1 MPFITFYDCSNC
13 DSLTNTCTP
22 NESNPY
28 TPKLPIQCTSCPEN
42 YVKDPRKTYI
52 QKQIQNT
59 VRVPTSLYKADLA
72 ALTVRGQQISGSN
85 SNKPLLKFYNVNE
98 SQASDRNRLHFQQSI
113 ANPKLRPGKLA
124 PGGTGVDVKHNSFAR
139 VLARRK
145 AQNIITT
152 PQIPQTLPLKGN
164 KVQKFAIVNSKQ
176 CTTTCP

>member
-13 DSLTNTCTP
+13 DNFENNCTS
-22 NESNPY
+22 NESNLY
-28 TPKLPIQCTSCPEN
+28 APKCPVQCTSCSDN
-42 YVKDPRKTYI
+42 YVQDPRKIYI

-59 VRVPTSLYKADLA
+59 VRVPTSLYKTDLT
-72 ALTVRGQQISGSN
+72 ALTVRGPQIGSN
-85 SNKPLLKFYNVNE
+85 SNKPLLKYYNVNE
-98 SQASDRNRLHFQQSI
+98 SQASDRNRLHSQQTI

-139 VLARRK
+139 ILARRK

-152 PQIPQTLPLKGN
+152 PQTPQTTPLKGN

-176 CTTTCP
+176 CKCP

>member
-13 DSLTNTCTP
+13 DNFENNCSS

-28 TPKLPIQCTSCPEN
+28 LPKLPIQCTSCPEN
-42 YVKDPRKTYI
+42 YVQDPRKIYI

-59 VRVPTSLYKADLA
+59 VRVPASLYKADLA
-72 ALTVRGQQISGSN
+72 ALTVKGQQISGPN
-85 SNKPLLKFYNVNE
+85 SNKPLPKYYNVNE

-113 ANPKLRPGKLA
+113 PNPKLRPGKLA

-145 AQNIITT
+145 AQNLITT
-152 PQIPQTLPLKGN
+152 PQTTPPLNLFRGN
-164 KVQKFAIVNSKQ
+164 KVQKFAIVNSNQ
-176 CTTTCP
+176 CQCP

>member
-13 DSLTNTCTP
+13 DSLTNTCSS
-22 NESNPY
+22 NELNPY
-28 TPKLPIQCTSCPEN
+28 TPKLPIKCTSCPEN
-42 YVKDPRKTYI
+42 YVQDLRKIYI

-59 VRVPTSLYKADLA
+59 VRVPASLYITDLA
-72 ALTVRGQQISGSN
+72 ALTVRGPQSGPN
-85 SNKPLLKFYNVNE
+85 SNKPLQQFYYVNE

-145 AQNIITT
+145 AQNIRTITNTTT
-152 PQIPQTLPLKGN
+152 PFTGN
-164 KVQKFAIVNSKQ
+164 KVQKFAIVNSDQ
-176 CTTTCP
+176 CKCP